1 MNNSQLAAFCKVVE
15 SESVTAAAAQLF
27 CVPSNITKKIK
38 ELESE
43 FEVMLFTRDRNRLL
57 VTPEGRIFYQNAKQ
71 ALQLEE
77 QGRQLFTRDQ
87 LRGILHIGALDIAL
101 SHYLPTQIAAFR
113 AQHQDIQLN
122 ITPGYSLDLEYQ
134 LLKGERDIIFSDGP
148 IQHPL
153 LQSQLAFAEELV
165 LIGADFEPAL
175 LSQRDLY
182 VFTRQCHYRHLIDRW
197 IKQHAVMPRAVLE
210 IESYPVIFACVR
222 AGLGFALVPKSLAES
237 EHLTYL
243 AQPDRINCDIYT
255 IWRSTHASPL
265 LQDFIHSITAPNT
278 DIKAHTK

>member
-15 SESVTAAAAQLF
+15 SESVTAAAALLF

-57 VTPEGRIFYQNAKQ
+57 LTPEGRTFYQKAKQ

-77 QGRQLFTRDQ
+77 QGRQLFTGDQ
-87 LRGILHIGALDIAL
+87 LRGTLHIGALDIAL
-101 SHYLPTQIAAFR
+101 SHHLPTQIAAFR
-113 AQHQDIQLN
+113 TQYRDIQLN

-153 LQSQLAFAEELV
+153 LQSRLAFPEELV
-165 LIGADFEPAL
+165 LIGVESDPAL

-182 VFTRQCHYRHLIDRW
+182 VFTHQCHYRHQIDRW
-197 IKQHAVMPRAVLE
+197 ISQHAVIPRAVLE

-237 EHLTYL
+237 EHLAYSV
-243 AQPDRINCDIYT
+243 QPERIHCDIYA
-255 IWRSTHASPL
+255 IWRCAHASPL
-265 LQDFIHSITAPNT
+265 LQDFIQSIPAP
-278 DIKAHTK
+278 